1 MVSGKSLITSTRLF
15 LWSLGAE
22 TRVGQ
27 VEEPTEGEEG
37 GVDLSRSLTVK
48 AYSTR
53 VEKVMVR
60 G

>member
-22 TRVGQ
+22 TRMGQ

-37 GVDLSRSLTVK
+37 DVDLSRSLTMK
-48 AYSTR
+48 A
-53 VEKVMVR
+53 
-60 G
+60 